1 MTKDRPSQNSY
12 GGDDT
17 RTRRLVQR
25 FPLLHPKLVVTCH
38 LSLVTRHLLLL
49 ASLAVLAF
57 LVACTSSPPR
67 SDSSAPRKPGG
78 YYLDD
83 GPGANPPANLDRIP
97 DAVPR
102 VEPIKT
108 STARPYTVFGRT
120 YTPMTRLEPYRAR
133 GTASWY
139 GKRYHGQATAS
150 GERYD
155 MYAMSAAHPTL
166 PIPSYAR
173 VTNLGNGKAVVVRIN
188 DRGPFRG
195 DRLVD
200 LSYTAAYKLGI
211 IGAGSDLVEVE
222 SILPGETPAPPV
234 VETRAVPIPVSPPP
248 AGPVQPGGTAPTQS
262 TEQPLAPE
270 AAGVYVQL
278 GAFSLRPNAEN
289 FLTHMRAEMSWLAD
303 SIGLYARDGLYRVHA
318 GPFADRVQ
326 ADRVASRIEQSMD
339 LRPVVITR

>member
-1 MTKDRPSQNSY
+1 
-12 GGDDT
+12 
-17 RTRRLVQR
+17 LI
-25 FPLLHPKLVVTCH
+25 
-38 LSLVTRHLLLL
+38 
-49 ASLAVLAF
+49 
-57 LVACTSSPPR
+57 VACTTSPPR
-67 SDSSAPRKPGG
+67 SDRGASHRPGG

-83 GPGANPPANLDRIP
+83 GPGANPPGNLDRIP

-102 VEPIKT
+102 IEPIKT
-108 STARPYTVFGRT
+108 STARPYTAFGRT
-120 YTPMTRLEPYRAR
+120 YTPMVRLEPYRAR
-133 GTASWY
+133 GPASWY

-173 VTNLGNGKAVVVRIN
+173 VTNLGNGKTVVVRIN
-188 DRGPFRG
+188 DRGPFHG
-195 DRLVD
+195 DRLID

-211 IGAGSDLVEVE
+211 IGAGSDMVEVE
-222 SILPGETPAPPV
+222 SILPGETAAPLMA
-234 VETRAVPIPVSPPP
+234 ETRAAPGNPPP
-248 AGPVQPGGTAPTQS
+248 AGAVQPAGTAPAQS
-262 TEQPLAPE
+262 AEQPLAPE

-289 FLTHMRAEMSWLAD
+289 FMTHVRAEMSWLAD

-318 GPFADRVQ
+318 GPFADRAQ
-326 ADRVASRIEQSMD
+326 ADQAASRIEQSMD